1 MEDELN
7 TLVNA
12 SQRNFCSNGR
22 QPYFFCQW
30 KTALGNPVLYILWVF
45 RINSFEGGKYH
56 FINLVR
62 KILFLMDG
70 NDLQSDVEFLF
81 EV

>member
-1 MEDELN
+1 MEDILI
-7 TLVNA
+7 V
-12 SQRNFCSNGR
+12 F
-22 QPYFFCQW
+22 YQW
-30 KTALGNPVLYILWVF
+30 KPALGNPVLYILWVF

-56 FINLVR
+56 LNNLVC

-70 NDLQSDVEFLF
+70 NNLQSDVEFPF